1 MLQLDKNRRCT
12 IKYLGV
18 DFHKKYSTV
27 TMVDEKGSVLD
38 RRRLYNRRED
48 FAKFLKTYSEI
59 SAVVEACRNWPVVV
73 DLLDDLVD
81 EVTLVH
87 PYKVKAIA
95 EAKIKTDSI
104 DSLALAQLLRGD
116 LIPEAYLRDKEN
128 QKKQRVLRSRS
139 FYVKLRTQVK
149 NRIHSQVDIQEETIR
164 EIAKGLS
171 DLFGKK
177 GLLWLKGLDV
187 QDPDSKLLKTLLRIY
202 DEISEKIKERDWLVR
217 KIMLEDKDCQLLK
230 TVPGLGAFLAV
241 LVKVEIGDINRF
253 STSSHLCSYSE
264 LVPSTCSSGGRS

>member
-1 MLQLDKNRRCT
+1 
-12 IKYLGV
+12 
-18 DFHKKYSTV
+18 
-27 TMVDEKGSVLD
+27 MVDEKGSVLD